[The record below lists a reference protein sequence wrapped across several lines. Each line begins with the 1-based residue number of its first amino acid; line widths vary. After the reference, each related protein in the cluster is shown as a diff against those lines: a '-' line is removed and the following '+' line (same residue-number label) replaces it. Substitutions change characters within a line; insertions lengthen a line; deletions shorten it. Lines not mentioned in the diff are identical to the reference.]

1 MTSKLALDTNILLL
15 LVVGLS
21 DPRWIAQ
28 HKRLS
33 AYTVDDFALLVERI
47 GESDIL
53 STPHAMTET
62 DNILKGGLREPAGT
76 ILRETLAAMVQR
88 FDENYVRTRQLVT
101 TDEYWWL
108 GIGDTAWLE
117 TLPDDAT
124 LITDD
129 LNLFAAA
136 LGRGI
141 DAVNFNHLRD
151 GVTV

>member
-1 MTSKLALDTNILLL
+1 MKVALDTNILLL

-21 DPRWIAQ
+21 DARWIAQ

-33 AYTVDDFALLVERI
+33 AYTVEDFVLLVEQL
-47 GESDIL
+47 GESEIL
-53 STPHAMTET
+53 SIPHSMTET
-62 DNILKGGLREPAGT
+62 DNILKGGLREPAGS

-88 FDENYVRTRQLVT
+88 FDEHYVPTKQIVT
-101 TDEYWWL
+101 TDEYRWL

-117 TLPDDAT
+117 TLPDGAT

-141 DAVNFNHLRD
+141 DAINFNHLRD